1 MTFLLEWDFSIV
13 AELCPQIPSLL
24 WEKKKVSAAFNSL
37 GPLGSLVRVSATLRP
52 GGQETNPH
60 RFLRVCVT
68 APGSVQ
74 DGNAL
79 PCLGTAPTCT
89 SRTIPAAL
97 LQQMVLSLA
106 ESFHLVEGEQ
116 ENGRGSLSKDAIFPS
131 RASPTIYGGRWGSQ
145 PPSVPV
151 LWGH

>member
-24 WEKKKVSAAFNSL
+24 WEKKKVSA
-37 GPLGSLVRVSATLRP
+37 
-52 GGQETNPH
+52 NPH
-60 RFLRVCVT
+60 RFLHVCVT
-68 APGSVQ
+68 TPGSVQDGNVQ